1 MVVETDR
8 FLRGVETPGRWDARA
23 VLSQSGNSMNA
34 NDAGRENGHDDRIEL
49 DDRTERALTEPLSA
63 VSVDGTPLEGD
74 ETIVSVVS
82 HSGESYDV
90 DVREGRCSCP
100 DARHREPEGGCKHV
114 RRARVALGRET
125 VDARTLRAVDVDD
138 TLGASAPGPRV
149 ATSDGGVVGGD
160 VDTDEPTV
168 REAVEGAEV
177 LDESDGEDGAESDT
191 SAREPRALDDAIA
204 EAAPY
209 VNNRFHN
216 GR

>member
-1 MVVETDR
+1 
-8 FLRGVETPGRWDARA
+8 
-23 VLSQSGNSMNA
+23 MNA
-34 NDAGRENGHDDRIEL
+34 NDAGRENGHDSSIEV
-49 DDRTERALTEPLSA
+49 DKRTERALTEPLSA
-63 VSVDGTPLEGD
+63 VSVDGAPLEGD

-90 DVREGRCSCP
+90 DVTGEGRCSCP

-125 VDARTLRAVDVDD
+125 VDAGTLRAVDVDD

-160 VDTDEPTV
+160 VDSDTDEPTV

-177 LDESDGEDGAESDT
+177 LDGGDDEDGAESDT
-191 SAREPRALDDAIA
+191 SAREPGALDAEIA
-204 EAAPY
+204 EVAPY

-216 GR
+216 DR

>member
-1 MVVETDR
+1 
-8 FLRGVETPGRWDARA
+8 
-23 VLSQSGNSMNA
+23 MNA

-74 ETIVSVVS
+74 ETIVSIES

-100 DARHREPEGGCKHV
+100 DMRHREPEGGCKHV
-114 RRARVALGRET
+114 RRARVALGRDT

-160 VDTDEPTV
+160 VDSDTDEPTV

-177 LDESDGEDGAESDT
+177 LDEGDDVDADESDT
-191 SAREPRALDDAIA
+191 TAREPGALDAEIA